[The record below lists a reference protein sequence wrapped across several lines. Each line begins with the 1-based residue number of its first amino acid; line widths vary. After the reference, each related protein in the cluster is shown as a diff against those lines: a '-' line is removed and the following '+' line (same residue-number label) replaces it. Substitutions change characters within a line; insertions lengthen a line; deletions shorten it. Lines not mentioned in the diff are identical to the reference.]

1 VTAAPVGRLGVSE
14 SLRRFVEEL
23 PAVRRPIL
31 ELVRSG
37 AAELSPGAA
46 VLDVGAGDAPYREL
60 FAHTDY
66 RTLEWAESVH
76 EAAHSADILASAEA
90 IPVAA
95 ASFDAIVLTEVLEHV
110 PDPPAVLAELA
121 RILRPGGRLF
131 LTVPF
136 AWPLHELPHDYF
148 RYTDA
153 GLRALLERAGFESVL
168 IQASTDSFTTV
179 AALLRNIGSVTGR
192 DPSDGRDAAREKA
205 AEVLA
210 ELADHVE
217 ALGPLDVDRVLP
229 LGFAASA
236 TRSAA

>member
-1 VTAAPVGRLGVSE
+1 VTAVPVGRLGVSE
-14 SLRRFVEEL
+14 SLRRFVDEL

-37 AAELSPGAA
+37 AAELPPGAA

-76 EAAHSADILASAEA
+76 EAAQSADILASAEA
-90 IPVAA
+90 IPVAD
-95 ASFDAIVLTEVLEHV
+95 ASFDAVVLTEVLEHV

-121 RILRPGGRLF
+121 RILRPGGRLL

-148 RYTDA
+148 RYTNA
-153 GLRALLERAGFESVL
+153 GVRALLERSGFAAVEIRPTS
-168 IQASTDSFTTV
+168 DSFTTV
-179 AALLRNIGSVTGR
+179 AALLRNLGSVSGR
-192 DPSDGRDAAREKA
+192 DPTDGRDAAREEA

-217 ALGPLDVDRVLP
+217 GLAPLDVDRALP
-229 LGFAASA
+229 LGYAVSA
-236 TRSAA
+236 VRGGA

>member
-23 PAVRRPIL
+23 PTVRRPIL
-31 ELVRSG
+31 ELVRSC

-60 FAHTDY
+60 FAQTDY

-110 PDPPAVLAELA
+110 RDPPAVLAELA
-121 RILRPGGRLF
+121 RILRPGGTFR
-131 LTVPF
+131 F
-136 AWPLHELPHDYF
+136 ATDIDDY
-148 RYTDA
+148 A
-153 GLRALLERAGFESVL
+153 GW
-168 IQASTDSFTTV
+168 
-179 AALLRNIGSVTGR
+179 
-192 DPSDGRDAAREKA
+192 
-205 AEVLA
+205 VLA
-210 ELADHVE
+210 
-217 ALGPLDVDRVLP
+217 RVLRSP
-229 LGFAASA
+229 AFRWTA
-236 TRSAA
+236 TRADDWRKPWPDWPGTRYEAKAIAQGRRPIYLTFERV